1 MEAILYYVSKN
12 YSVLILFLTL
22 VFSVGI
28 YIYTVTQ
35 KFNIHKK
42 STRYCGLLTGLSN
55 REIIILS
62 SLIIRTYMIIYTSL
76 IYRND
81 ITEFLILIFFADI
94 VYMILKPKKIIFEL
108 INITTQTI
116 LIYFTNV
123 LKTYRIEVS
132 NEMFVEQIIIILI
145 GISVMY
151 SIYFFLRNFEELIDK
166 EAKRYEKE

>member
-1 MEAILYYVSKN
+1 
-12 YSVLILFLTL
+12 
-22 VFSVGI
+22 
-28 YIYTVTQ
+28 
-35 KFNIHKK
+35 
-42 STRYCGLLTGLSN
+42 
-55 REIIILS
+55 
-62 SLIIRTYMIIYTSL
+62 MIIYTSL